1 MQWHNLVLCLFY
13 NTNIYVL
20 KQFSNSVCPAWQL
33 LLRPYI
39 IQVGNDNDYCKTN
52 SRDTP
57 FWDYM
62 YIFLKGDFLETTLH
76 KPFTLYYVFKSPIHE
91 VNALLCVVRL
101 LFQCTN
107 MLVYSDLI
115 ILMTTISVRITQR
128 YILM

>member
-1 MQWHNLVLCLFY
+1 
-13 NTNIYVL
+13 
-20 KQFSNSVCPAWQL
+20 
-33 LLRPYI
+33 
-39 IQVGNDNDYCKTN
+39 
-52 SRDTP
+52 
-57 FWDYM
+57 M

-76 KPFTLYYVFKSPIHE
+76 KLFTLYYVFKSPIHE